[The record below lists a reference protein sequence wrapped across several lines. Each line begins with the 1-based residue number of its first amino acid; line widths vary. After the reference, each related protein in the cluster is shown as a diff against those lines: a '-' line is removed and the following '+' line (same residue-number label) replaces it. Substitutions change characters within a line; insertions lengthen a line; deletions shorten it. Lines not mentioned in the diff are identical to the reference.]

1 MIFTVA
7 VLDPQISQ
15 STISQRLNNQH
26 ALGSSSAYI
35 CCRRETRPEI
45 PASTKKIFAAGR
57 DASETQQKSKYF
69 RSNRN
74 FCPILPSLKVR
85 RSKPNCPRSRMM
97 VELWETIVQSKFS
110 LKDIGIIGNS
120 PPIKALARQIETT
133 ARCDLTVLITGE
145 SGTGKELVARAI
157 HQQSE
162 RAELPFISINCG
174 ALSEGL
180 LESELFGY
188 ERGAFTGANQKQKG
202 LFQAS
207 HTGTIFLDEIGE
219 VSPACQVKLLRV
231 LQEGAVRP
239 VGGHTEIAVDVRVIT
254 ATNRNLHKE
263 ISTGKFRED
272 LFYRIAVMT
281 IDAPPLRKRASDIP
295 LLVEHFLRQA
305 EQKMRC
311 PYRRKIE
318 QEGLATL
325 SAYTWPGNVR
335 QLRNV
340 IERLV
345 AITFESE
352 LITTEAILRALPASL
367 LSEMATQLPVVF
379 RENDSLDDF
388 LDRMLLRAYEQLRKQ
403 TGSHSKAA
411 RLLRTDRVSLY
422 QRIARARERI
432 NGDVASGEA
441 R

>member
-1 MIFTVA
+1 LYAQVKD
-7 VLDPQISQ
+7 DP
-15 STISQRLNNQH
+15 
-26 ALGSSSAYI
+26 G
-35 CCRRETRPEI
+35 E
-45 PASTKKIFAAGR
+45 
-57 DASETQQKSKYF
+57 
-69 RSNRN
+69 
-74 FCPILPSLKVR
+74 KV
-85 RSKPNCPRSRMM
+85 
-97 VELWETIVQSKFS
+97 VQSKSS

-157 HQQSE
+157 HQQSG
-162 RAELPFISINCG
+162 RSALPFISINCG
-174 ALSEGL
+174 ALSESL

-202 LFQAS
+202 LFQAAD
-207 HTGTIFLDEIGE
+207 TGTIFLDEIGE

-239 VGGHTEIAVDVRVIT
+239 IGGHTEMAVDVRVIT
-254 ATNRNLHKE
+254 ATNRNLHQE

-281 IDAPPLRKRASDIP
+281 IDTPPLRKRSSDIP
-295 LLVEHFLRQA
+295 ILVEHFLRQA

-311 PYRRKIE
+311 PYRHKIE
-318 QEGLATL
+318 EEGLATL

-340 IERLV
+340 VERLV

-352 LITTEAILRALPASL
+352 FISTEAILRALPASL

>member
-1 MIFTVA
+1 M
-7 VLDPQISQ
+7 
-15 STISQRLNNQH
+15 
-26 ALGSSSAYI
+26 
-35 CCRRETRPEI
+35 
-45 PASTKKIFAAGR
+45 
-57 DASETQQKSKYF
+57 
-69 RSNRN
+69 
-74 FCPILPSLKVR
+74 
-85 RSKPNCPRSRMM
+85 
-97 VELWETIVQSKFS
+97 
-110 LKDIGIIGNS
+110 
-120 PPIKALARQIETT
+120 KALARQIETT
-133 ARCDLTVLITGE
+133 ARCDLTALITGE

-157 HQQSE
+157 HQQSG

-174 ALSEGL
+174 ALSESL

-188 ERGAFTGANQKQKG
+188 ERGAFTGASQKQKG
-202 LFQAS
+202 LFQAA
-207 HTGTIFLDEIGE
+207 HPGTIFLDEIGE

-239 VGGHTEIAVDVRVIT
+239 IGSHAEVPIDVRVIT
-254 ATNRNLHKE
+254 ATNRNLAQE

-281 IDAPPLRKRASDIP
+281 IDTPPLRKRSSDIP
-295 LLVEHFLRQA
+295 LLIEHFLSQA

-311 PYRRKIE
+311 RFHHKIDE
-318 QEGLATL
+318 DGLTTL
-325 SAYTWPGNVR
+325 TAYSWPGNVR

-345 AITFESE
+345 ATTFEIDVIS
-352 LITTEAILRALPASL
+352 IEAILRALPASL
-367 LSEMATQLPVVF
+367 LSEMTTQLPIVF

-422 QRIARARERI
+422 QRVERARQRI
-432 NGDVASGEA
+432 SGNGINDIQ
-441 R
+441 

>member
-1 MIFTVA
+1 MQA
-7 VLDPQISQ
+7 
-15 STISQRLNNQH
+15 
-26 ALGSSSAYI
+26 
-35 CCRRETRPEI
+35 
-45 PASTKKIFAAGR
+45 
-57 DASETQQKSKYF
+57 
-69 RSNRN
+69 
-74 FCPILPSLKVR
+74 
-85 RSKPNCPRSRMM
+85 KP
-97 VELWETIVQSKFS
+97 S

-120 PPIKALARQIETT
+120 QPIKALARQIETT

-157 HQQSE
+157 HQQSG
-162 RAELPFISINCG
+162 RAALPFISINCG
-174 ALSEGL
+174 ALSESL

-202 LFQAS
+202 LFQAA

-231 LQEGAVRP
+231 LQEGSVRP
-239 VGGHTEIAVDVRVIT
+239 IGGHTEIAVDVRVIT
-254 ATNRNLHKE
+254 ATNRNLHQE
-263 ISTGKFRED
+263 ISAGRFRED

-281 IDAPPLRKRASDIP
+281 IDTPPLRKRASDIP
-295 LLVEHFLRQA
+295 LLIEHFLRQA
-305 EQKMRC
+305 EQKVRC
-311 PYRRKIE
+311 PYRHKIE
-318 QEGLATL
+318 EEGLATL

-345 AITFESE
+345 ATTFEIDV
-352 LITTEAILRALPASL
+352 ITIEAILRALPASL
-367 LSEMATQLPVVF
+367 LSEMATQLPIVF

-403 TGSHSKAA
+403 TGSHSNAA

-422 QRIARARERI
+422 QRIARARQRI
-432 NGDVASGEA
+432 NDGVASGDA
-441 R
+441 G